1 MKKMSA
7 GIVPSGFHEVA
18 GDVRGVADA
27 TGGAA
32 SGRRDAAG
40 RQHVV
45 PEGIESLSAFAR
57 GRMGRRSFL
66 KRTAAAGAGLVIA
79 FYLPARGEDAGSG
92 KFEPNAWLQVT
103 PTGEISLWVA
113 RSEMGQ
119 GVRTAMAMI
128 TAEELE
134 ADWKNVRIVQAD
146 SEAKYGDMVTGG
158 SASTRQSYDPLRKAG
173 AAGREML
180 IAAAGAKWNAGVEEC
195 FARDEA
201 VHHAASK
208 RTLSYGELAIAA
220 ASLVVPKDPVVK
232 DPKDFRIIGLSEA
245 RVDGPKIVVGAAKYG
260 IDTKLPGMLYVAVAR
275 CPIFGG
281 KVKKFDASK
290 ALAVA
295 GVRKVLEVTPIT
307 MTTPFGF
314 EEPKPG
320 NQHVLPSGVA
330 VFADSTW
337 QAIQGR
343 KALEIEWDGAGNEM
357 ESTQSQRAKCDLL
370 SQKPGKEFGRVGNPE
385 AAFAKAAKQIEAVY
399 EVPFLAHTPMEPP
412 NCTAD
417 FRDGHCTIWAP
428 TQNAQGV
435 LAGAAAAL
443 GIPASAVTVHVT
455 LMGGGFGRRLNIDYG
470 VEAALLSKAVGAPV
484 KTVWTRED
492 DLQFDYY
499 RPISLH
505 RMRAG
510 IDANGKIVAW
520 MHHIVAPTTDGYYE
534 GPETPDL
541 AGSELAGPG
550 VINGSVPN
558 YLVEA
563 SFLQTA
569 VPRGYLRAVDNIAN
583 QWAVQ
588 SFLDEVAAAAKRDP
602 LELRREVIGSW
613 HELPPPK
620 GDDEQVDVRRLRRV
634 MDFTAEKAGWGK
646 EMPLGSGRGIAAQFE
661 FSSYVAQVVEV
672 TVLKD
677 SSFTVD
683 RIVLGID
690 CGRVVNPDIARA
702 QLEGGIIFG
711 LTGAL
716 FGEITLDGGRVL
728 QSNFNNYRMARIGDV
743 PKVIEIYFV
752 PSEEA
757 PSGVGELGV
766 PSVAPAIGNAIFA
779 ATRRRVRRT
788 PIKASD
794 LAALPKRNSAA
805 VRAMQ
810 EH

>member
-1 MKKMSA
+1 MKKMRA
-7 GIVPSGFHEVA
+7 GIVPSGYHEA
-18 GDVRGVADA
+18 P
-27 TGGAA
+27 
-32 SGRRDAAG
+32 AG
-40 RQHVV
+40 RHEAPSERHDAPNGCHEV
-45 PEGIESLSAFAR
+45 PEGLASLSAFAR
-57 GRMGRRSFL
+57 GRIGRRSFL

-79 FYLPARGEDAGSG
+79 FYLPARGEDADSG
-92 KFEPNAWLQVT
+92 NFEPNAWLQVT
-103 PTGEISLWVA
+103 PKGEISLWVA

-119 GVRTAMAMI
+119 GVRTAVAMI

-134 ADWKNVRIVQAD
+134 ADWKHVRIVQAD

-158 SASTRQSYDPLRKAG
+158 SASTRLAYDPLRKAG

-180 IAAAGAKWNAGVEEC
+180 IAAAAAKWKVSAAEC
-195 FARDEA
+195 SARDEA
-201 VHHAASK
+201 VHHRASN
-208 RTLSYGELAIAA
+208 RMLSYGELATAA
-220 ASLVVPKDPVVK
+220 AKLPVPKEPAVK
-232 DPKDFRIIGLSEA
+232 DPNDFRIIGMSEP
-245 RVDGPKIVVGAAKYG
+245 RVDGPQIVVGAAKYG
-260 IDTKLPGMLYVAVAR
+260 IDTKLPGMLYAAVAR

-290 ALAVA
+290 AMAVP
-295 GVRKVLEVTPIT
+295 GVRKAVEVTPIT

-314 EEPKPG
+314 EAPKPG
-320 NQHVLPSGVA
+320 NQHTLPSGVA
-330 VFADSTW
+330 VIADSTW

-343 KALEIEWDGAGNEM
+343 RALEIEWDGAGNEL
-357 ESTQSQRAKCDLL
+357 ESTQSQRAKCDLQ

-385 AAFAKAAKQIEAVY
+385 DAFAKAATRIEAVY

-435 LAGAAAAL
+435 LAGVAAAL

-470 VEAALLSKAVGAPV
+470 VEAALLSKAAGAPV

-499 RPISLH
+499 RPMSLH
-505 RMRAG
+505 RLRAG
-510 IDANGKIVAW
+510 LDAQGKIVAW

-558 YLVEA
+558 YLIEA

-588 SFLDEVAAAAKRDP
+588 GFLDEIAAATRRDP
-602 LELRREVIGSW
+602 LEVRREVIGEW

-620 GDDEQVDVRRLRRV
+620 GDEEQVDVRRLRHL

-646 EMPLGSGRGIAAQFE
+646 AMPVRSGRGMAAQYE

-672 TVLKD
+672 SAGKD
-677 SSFTVD
+677 GEFSVD
-683 RIVLGID
+683 RVVLGID

-702 QLEGGIIFG
+702 QLEGGILFG

-716 FGEITLDGGRVL
+716 FGEITIDGGRV
-728 QSNFNNYRMARIGDV
+728 QQTNFNNYRMTRIGDV
-743 PKVIEIYFV
+743 PKQIEIYFV
-752 PSEEA
+752 PSTEA

-766 PSVAPAIGNAIFA
+766 PSVAPAIANAIFA
-779 ATRRRVRRT
+779 ATGKRVRRT
-788 PIKASD
+788 PIRASD
-794 LAALPKRNSAA
+794 LSALPERNAA
-805 VRAMQ
+805 VVRAMQ